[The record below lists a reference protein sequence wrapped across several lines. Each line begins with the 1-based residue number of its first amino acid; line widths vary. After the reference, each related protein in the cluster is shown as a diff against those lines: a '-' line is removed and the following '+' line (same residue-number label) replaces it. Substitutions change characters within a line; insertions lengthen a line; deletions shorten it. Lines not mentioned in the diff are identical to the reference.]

1 MYLIVY
7 HLVIHC
13 PLADRPRLIVVA
25 YETNDGEYRID
36 DLAREAGVPST
47 TIRLYQTKGLLPAPV
62 LVGRTGW
69 YGGAHL
75 ERLRLIARLRAQG
88 FSLAGIGALLERR
101 ELGGDLDDLLGSDER
116 LAGLLGRRRPTE
128 VSPQELL
135 ERFPT
140 QSMSPEL
147 LQRAGALGL
156 LQVTETGT
164 VTVPD
169 ARFLD
174 AGSALAEMGVPL
186 DRILDEW
193 QALSSMTDDVAARFA
208 DLFES
213 LLLAPD
219 WREQLDAK
227 RIDELTDL
235 LGRLRQLGEQV
246 LLAALDDSIARV
258 AAERFAELL
267 DES

>member
-1 MYLIVY
+1 MA
-7 HLVIHC
+7 
-13 PLADRPRLIVVA
+13 P
-25 YETNDGEYRID
+25 TTTDGEYRID

-47 TIRLYQTKGLLPAPV
+47 TIRLYQTKGLLPPPV

-69 YGGAHL
+69 YSGAHL

-88 FSLAGIGALLERR
+88 FSLAGIAALLERR

-116 LAGLLGRRRPTE
+116 LAGLLRRRRPTE
-128 VSPQELL
+128 VTPHELL

-147 LQRAGALGL
+147 MQRAGALGL
-156 LQVTETGT
+156 LEVTATGT
-164 VTVPD
+164 VRVPD

-174 AGSALAEMGVPL
+174 AGSALAQMGVPL
-186 DRILDEW
+186 ERILDEW
-193 QALSSMTDDVAARFA
+193 QALSEMTDDVAARFS

-213 LLLAPD
+213 TLLAPD
-219 WREQLDAK
+219 WRERLDAE
-227 RIDELTDL
+227 RIDELSEL

-246 LLAALDDSIARV
+246 LLAALDDSITRV
-258 AAERFAELL
+258 ASERFAELL
-267 DES
+267 GDQL